1 MNIRVMPSIEVRA
14 NQARLLFSAML
25 LLALGVATDACA
37 QTPLPG
43 PYTNYNTNQYS
54 GPLYYN
60 PGYAQYGLPGVGVSP
75 WNPIVQAQ
83 LNLGMRTA
91 RYNMYSAW
99 ADQSNAAANLYYQ
112 QAMAQQIQNAQAHQA
127 IQPRYDVQTR
137 APRPLTRSSD
147 DTKRLLAK
155 SDVLK
160 EDGSVI
166 WPALAPSSD
175 ELDKARRGAEAAI
188 RVAVKE
194 FETSGKASIASVA
207 EAKSDLFEYGKPALD
222 QLARANREDAK
233 KLLKFL
239 ASLEQVLNS
248 LTGE

>member
-1 MNIRVMPSIEVRA
+1 MNIRFMPSIDVRA
-14 NQARLLFSAML
+14 TEARLPLLAML

-43 PYTNYNTNQYS
+43 PYTNFNTNQYS

-112 QAMAQQIQNAQAHQA
+112 QAVAQQIQNAQAQQA
-127 IQPRYDVQTR
+127 IQTRYDVQTR
-137 APRPLTRSSD
+137 APRPLTRPTD
-147 DTKRLLAK
+147 NTKRLLAK

-160 EDGSVI
+160 ADGNVI

-175 ELDKARRGAEAAI
+175 ELNKARHGAEAAI

-194 FETSGKASIASVA
+194 FETTGKASIASVA

>member
-1 MNIRVMPSIEVRA
+1 
-14 NQARLLFSAML
+14 ML
-25 LLALGVATDACA
+25 KA
-37 QTPLPG
+37 
-43 PYTNYNTNQYS
+43 
-54 GPLYYN
+54 
-60 PGYAQYGLPGVGVSP
+60 
-75 WNPIVQAQ
+75 
-83 LNLGMRTA
+83 
-91 RYNMYSAW
+91 
-99 ADQSNAAANLYYQ
+99 
-112 QAMAQQIQNAQAHQA
+112 
-127 IQPRYDVQTR
+127 
-137 APRPLTRSSD
+137 
-147 DTKRLLAK
+147 
-155 SDVLK
+155 
-160 EDGSVI
+160 DGSVV